1 MSNNDYLDYLY
12 HARSHKYIDRYRKNG
27 KYVYIYKRNNSGSNS
42 GNMTFNGKPS
52 FNVYKA
58 MNGSINPYNK
68 YKKYERINAYQKQ
81 TTKNDKVFAPFTKQV
96 DMLKKKAEA
105 NKPIEIKKGTKLTQ
119 EQLNNFYR
127 KQTEH
132 TIGKPKN
139 VDTYIMKDE
148 YRNTPEKRKIYGS
161 MPSGLYV
168 KKNKK
173 GEYVVQ

>member
-27 KYVYIYKRNNSGSNS
+27 KYVYVYKRNNRGSNS
-42 GNMTFNGKPS
+42 GNMTFNGEPIRILKDRPS

-68 YKKYERINAYQKQ
+68 YKKYERIN
-81 TTKNDKVFAPFTKQV
+81 
-96 DMLKKKAEA
+96 KA
-105 NKPIEIKKGTKLTQ
+105 NNKPKPIEIKKGTKLTA
-119 EQLNNFYR
+119 EQLNTFYR
-127 KQTEH
+127 KQSMH
-132 TIGKPKN
+132 TIGKPKD
-139 VDTYIMKDE
+139 VDTYVMKDE
-148 YRNTPEKRKIYGS
+148 YHTPEKLKTYGS

>member
-12 HARSHKYIDRYRKNG
+12 HAKSHKYINRYFKNG
-27 KYVYIYKRNNSGSNS
+27 KYVYVYKRNNSGN
-42 GNMTFNGKPS
+42 GNNR

-58 MNGSINPYNK
+58 MNGSINPY
-68 YKKYERINAYQKQ
+68 QKQ
-81 TTKNDKVFAPFTKQV
+81 ITKTNKTFAPFTKQV

-119 EQLNNFYR
+119 EQLNTFYR
-127 KQTEH
+127 KQSMH

>member
-12 HARSHKYIDRYRKNG
+12 HARSHKYIDRYFKNG
-27 KYVYIYKRNNSGSNS
+27 KYVYVYKRNNSRNRNS
-42 GNMTFNGKPS
+42 TYNGKPIRILKDRPS

-68 YKKYERINAYQKQ
+68 MIKYERINKNKANKQ
-81 TTKNDKVFAPFTKQV
+81 P
-96 DMLKKKAEA
+96 
-105 NKPIEIKKGTKLTQ
+105 KPIEIKKGTKLTA
-119 EQLNNFYR
+119 EQLNTFYR
-127 KQTEH
+127 KQSMH
-132 TIGKPKN
+132 TIGKPKD
-139 VDTYIMKDE
+139 VDTYVMKDE
-148 YRNTPEKRKIYGS
+148 YHTKEKLKTYGS

>member
-1 MSNNDYLDYLY
+1 MEVYMSNNDYLDYLY
-12 HARSHKYIDRYRKNG
+12 HARSHKYIDKYLKNG
-27 KYVYIYKRNNSGSNS
+27 KYVYVYKKAGTKTGR
-42 GNMTFNGKPS
+42 S
-52 FNVYKA
+52 FNVNKA
-58 MNGSINPYNK
+58 LKGAINPVLNRFK
-68 YKKYERINAYQKQ
+68 
-81 TTKNDKVFAPFTKQV
+81 TTKTNKVFAPFTKQV
-96 DMLKKKAEA
+96 DMLKKKAEK

-127 KQTEH
+127 KQSEH
-132 TIGKPKN
+132 TVGKPKN

>member
-1 MSNNDYLDYLY
+1 MEVYMSNNDYLDYLY

-27 KYVYIYKRNNSGSNS
+27 KYVYVYKKAGTKTGR
-42 GNMTFNGKPS
+42 S
-52 FNVYKA
+52 FNVNKA
-58 MNGSINPYNK
+58 LKGAINPVLNRFK
-68 YKKYERINAYQKQ
+68 
-81 TTKNDKVFAPFTKQV
+81 TTKTNKVFAPFTKQV
-96 DMLKKKAEA
+96 DMLKKKAEK

-127 KQTEH
+127 KQSEH

>member
-12 HARSHKYIDRYRKNG
+12 HARSHKYIDRYFKNG
-27 KYVYIYKRNNSGSNS
+27 KYVYVYKKAGTKTGR
-42 GNMTFNGKPS
+42 S
-52 FNVYKA
+52 FNVNKA
-58 MNGSINPYNK
+58 LKGAINPVLNRFK
-68 YKKYERINAYQKQ
+68 
-81 TTKNDKVFAPFTKQV
+81 TTKTNKVFAPFTKQV

-127 KQTEH
+127 KQSEH

>member
-12 HARSHKYIDRYRKNG
+12 HARSHKYINKYFKNG
-27 KYVYIYKRNNSGSNS
+27 KYVYVYKKAGAKTGR
-42 GNMTFNGKPS
+42 S
-52 FNVYKA
+52 FNVNKA
-58 MNGSINPYNK
+58 LKGAINPVLNRFK
-68 YKKYERINAYQKQ
+68 
-81 TTKNDKVFAPFTKQV
+81 TTKTNKVFAPFTKQV
-96 DMLKKKAEA
+96 DMLKKKAEK

-119 EQLNNFYR
+119 EQLNNFYY
-127 KQTEH
+127 KQSEH

-148 YRNTPEKRKIYGS
+148 YRNTPEKRKTYGS
-161 MPSGLYV
+161 MPSGIYV